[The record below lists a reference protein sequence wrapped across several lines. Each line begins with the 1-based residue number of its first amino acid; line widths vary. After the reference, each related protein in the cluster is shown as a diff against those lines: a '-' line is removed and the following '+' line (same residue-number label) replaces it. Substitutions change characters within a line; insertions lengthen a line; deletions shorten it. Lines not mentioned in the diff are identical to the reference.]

1 MNDINKKF
9 ITKDFPKA
17 RIKFEGIDPKNFK
30 NAEERRFYKYFKELE
45 SKVIIPNGNTIDAK
59 QGYSKA
65 YYFENGIRKEFL
77 LEDELH
83 GLWHDKVRGL
93 NPDIKQKL
101 SYATGSS
108 ILKGMAT
115 GYNPAFIIVNTPRD
129 FLHTLSFSPEYRGVV
144 LWEGALLATDFARA
158 TVPFVGSIYKFNKG
172 KDNVVRKYFEY
183 GGGMDFLNQQ
193 GIADRDNA
201 VRGTYQRLLKYLPHM
216 VQDKM
221 SADAVG
227 KFLNTIALRPL
238 SNYSELGFR
247 IANFT
252 RALENQLSD
261 YNKDNKTK
269 YKSID
274 EIPDKEIV
282 DNMYNYAVTS
292 TRGLLDFNQGGTFVK
307 DAESVLPYIN
317 AGVQGTRAA
326 VQAFRKDPIG
336 VSSQVAQIVTMT
348 SVTLFGIGL
357 HLMGKIRPD
366 DEDEDKETLIN
377 NYLDF
382 RESLTPEQKKNY
394 FALPVGYNKV
404 DNSYEVFLVAKSQ
417 PLTPLFILSEEVSEN
432 ILKRQVGKKEKS
444 IEDIISSMGRAFS
457 DNIDPTSLSTLITG
471 NGRTFADN
479 AKTTAGKLASRNP
492 VFKGVATALSGYDFY
507 FNQPLQDTQSGKL
520 SKFEGQSSNRVEQFY
535 KDFGLASDFSPVR
548 TKAFIESI
556 VTSPTT
562 NPWVGIFY
570 AGSDAMFTDVTIREA
585 IKDFLGYNKQKDK
598 WMFRETPVINRAI
611 KETSD
616 FSRQLNQAENIKTD
630 DKYIKAL
637 EETEYMRMKSDEIV
651 SEYLD
656 KARNA
661 QYQDEADG
669 FVEQGL
675 EAALIYAE
683 DKYKDDP
690 VRGKQFMD
698 RAITKLQNYDT
709 DGRVWDIKYSA
720 ENNPEAQAFLIYSY
734 FGDIQ
739 QNEDSERIMRS
750 LKTAGLTSSSI
761 MSYYQK
767 ILEENNK

>member
-1 MNDINKKF
+1 M
-9 ITKDFPKA
+9 
-17 RIKFEGIDPKNFK
+17 
-30 NAEERRFYKYFKELE
+30 
-45 SKVIIPNGNTIDAK
+45 
-59 QGYSKA
+59 
-65 YYFENGIRKEFL
+65 

-93 NPDIKQKL
+93 NPDMKQKL

-108 ILKGMAT
+108 LLKGMAT

-129 FLHTLSFSPEYRGVV
+129 FLHTLSFSPEYRGVA
-144 LWEGALLATDFARA
+144 LWEGSLLAADFIRA
-158 TVPFVGSIYKFNKG
+158 TGSIYKFNKG

-193 GIADRDNA
+193 GIAERDN
-201 VRGTYQRLLKYLPHM
+201 VIRGTYQRLLKYLPQV
-216 VQDKM
+216 VQDKV
-221 SADAVG
+221 SADTVG
-227 KFLNTIALRPL
+227 KFLSTIALRPL

-282 DNMYNYAVTS
+282 DNIYHYAVSS

-336 VSSQVAQIVTMT
+336 VSTQIAQIVTMT
-348 SVTLFGIGL
+348 SVTFFGIGL
-357 HLMGKIRPD
+357 YFIGAIRPD

-394 FALPVGYNKV
+394 FALPVGYNKA
-404 DNSYEVFLVAKSQ
+404 DNSYEVLLVAKSQ
-417 PLTPLFILSEEVSEN
+417 PLTPLFVLSEEISEN
-432 ILKRQVGKKEKS
+432 ILKRQVGKEEKS
-444 IEDIISSMGRAFS
+444 MNDIIASMGRAFS
-457 DNIDPTSLSTLITG
+457 DNIDPTSLSTLFTG
-471 NGRTFADN
+471 KGKTFADN
-479 AKTTAGKLASRNP
+479 VKTTAGKLASRNP
-492 VFKGVATALSGYDFY
+492 FFKGVATALTGYDFY
-507 FNQPLQDTQSGKL
+507 FNQPLQDTTSGKL

-535 KDFGLASDFSPVR
+535 KDFGLASNFSPVR
-548 TKAFIESI
+548 TKAFIESLI
-556 VTSPTT
+556 TSPTT
-562 NPWVGIFY
+562 NPFVGLFY
-570 AGSDAMFTDVTIREA
+570 AGSDAIFTDVTVKEA
-585 IKDFLGYNKQKDK
+585 IKDFFGYNKQKNK
-598 WMFRETPVINRAI
+598 WMFREMPAINRAI
-611 KETSD
+611 KETSY

-630 DKYIKAL
+630 DEYIKAL
-637 EETEYMRMKSDEIV
+637 EETEYMRMKSDEII

-661 QYQDEADG
+661 QYQDEADD
-669 FVEQGL
+669 FVKQGL
-675 EAALIYAE
+675 EVALIYAK

-690 VRGKQFMD
+690 IRGKQFMD

-720 ENNPEAQAFLIYSY
+720 ENNPEAQALLIYSY
-734 FGDIQ
+734 FGDIE
-739 QNEDSERIMRS
+739 QNDDSERIIRS
-750 LKTAGLTSSSI
+750 LKAAGLTSNSV

-767 ILEENNK
+767 IVDKNKK